1 MLEPFS
7 LSKVNRFFTM
17 MHSPGEHL
25 FQLSCLGPGF
35 YWLSNIHLAGLQ
47 LCMKGWWH
55 WGSAERNDLVKLRS
69 IGRRDEWVTNKR
81 REMGNRAILSSS
93 LLPFH
98 NGKIVTLECACFA
111 TEDLPSL
118 ESKII
123 FFWDSTRVDWRMFFF
138 SCSVLLYVSPSHIS
152 YHFVF
157 FLSSFAVTILL
168 FLHVIFFLHLLFLGI
183 SLTLL
188 FVLLFWL
195 TTFYWSSLGSLNSEL
210 LYKNP
215 GLCILLLSD

>member
-1 MLEPFS
+1 MPEPFS

-25 FQLSCLGPGF
+25 FQLSCSGPGF

-69 IGRRDEWVTNKR
+69 IGQRDEWVTNER
-81 REMGNRAILSSS
+81 REMENRAILSSS

-118 ESKII
+118 ESKMI
-123 FFWDSTRVDWRMFFF
+123 FFWDSTRVDWRMFLCF
-138 SCSVLLYVSPSHIS
+138 SLSHFLS
-152 YHFVF
+152 LCFPFVF
-157 FLSSFAVTILL
+157 FCSHHLALSACYFV
-168 FLHVIFFLHLLFLGI
+168 LHLLFLGI

-195 TTFYWSSLGSLNSEL
+195 TTFYWSSLVSLNSEL

-215 GLCILLLSD
+215 GLCILYLPD

>member
-98 NGKIVTLECACFA
+98 NGKIVTLECTCFA

-138 SCSVLLYVSPSHIS
+138 FLLRPPLCFSLSHFLS
-152 YHFVF
+152 LCFLFVF
-157 FLSSFAVTILL
+157 FCSHHLALSACYFFLAPPISWYFLDSFVCFVILTHHILL
-168 FLHVIFFLHLLFLGI
+168 VKSRFAQLWALI
-183 SLTLL
+183 
-188 FVLLFWL
+188 
-195 TTFYWSSLGSLNSEL
+195 
-210 LYKNP
+210 
-215 GLCILLLSD
+215 

>member
-138 SCSVLLYVSPSHIS
+138 FLAPSSFMFLPLTFVSTLFSFCLLQSPSCSFCMLFFSCTSYFLVFPWLFCLFCYFDSP
-152 YHFVF
+152 HFTGQV
-157 FLSSFAVTILL
+157 
-168 FLHVIFFLHLLFLGI
+168 
-183 SLTLL
+183 
-188 FVLLFWL
+188 
-195 TTFYWSSLGSLNSEL
+195 
-210 LYKNP
+210 
-215 GLCILLLSD
+215 

>member
-81 REMGNRAILSSS
+81 REMAILSSS

-138 SCSVLLYVSPSHIS
+138 FLAPSSFMFLPLTFLITLFSFCLLLQSPSCS
-152 YHFVF
+152 FCM
-157 FLSSFAVTILL
+157 L
-168 FLHVIFFLHLLFLGI
+168 FFFLHLLFLGI

>member
-81 REMGNRAILSSS
+81 REMAILSSS

-138 SCSVLLYVSPSHIS
+138 FLLRPPLCFSLSHFLS
-152 YHFVF
+152 LCFLFVF
-157 FLSSFAVTILL
+157 FCSHHLALSACYFFSCTSYFLVFPWL
-168 FLHVIFFLHLLFLGI
+168 FCLFCYFDSPHFTGQ
-183 SLTLL
+183 
-188 FVLLFWL
+188 V
-195 TTFYWSSLGSLNSEL
+195 
-210 LYKNP
+210 
-215 GLCILLLSD
+215 